1 MAQGAT
7 TQKFTTTQHE
17 KDEAPK
23 IVWHKVLP
31 HKNHYHTSCVVMEG
45 VNVVMLAH
53 FRLSVPHNVPHFILP
68 HFATETL

>member
-17 KDEAPK
+17 NDEAPK
-23 IVWHKVLP
+23 IVWHNWVLP
-31 HKNHYHTSCVVMEG
+31 HKNHYHTSCVVQEG
-45 VNVVMLAH
+45 VSVVMLAH
-53 FRLSVPHNVPHFILP
+53 FRLSVPHNVPHLLP